1 MPHLRRCIAWTA
13 LCVTVKCIPLS
24 EEDGS
29 GKVFRDI
36 FKNELLMKIFDEGK
50 DGVIGTSQVI
60 LSRASIPPNSSAL
73 ELSK

>member
-36 FKNELLMKIFDEGK
+36 FKNELLMKVFDEGK
-50 DGVIGTSQVI
+50 DRVISMSQAI
-60 LSRASIPPNSSAL
+60 LFRVSIPPNSSVL
-73 ELSK
+73 EFSK